1 MIFSLLKI
9 RKKTASVLAGIT
21 IAALSLWGLS
31 FWQHI
36 TLLEILNILGGTLAM
51 LAAIVTGAFLLISSL
66 KLVLRAWEFKKLGKS
81 KKNSSQER

>member
-9 RKKTASVLAGIT
+9 RKKTAGILAGIT

-31 FWQHI
+31 FWQNI
-36 TLLEILNILGGTLAM
+36 TWLEILNILGGTLAM

-66 KLVLRAWEFKKLGKS
+66 KLVLRAWEYKKLGKS
-81 KKNSSQER
+81 EKK

>member
-9 RKKTASVLAGIT
+9 RKKTAGILAGIT

-31 FWQHI
+31 FWQNI
-36 TLLEILNILGGTLAM
+36 TWLEILNILGGTLAM

-66 KLVLRAWEFKKLGKS
+66 KLVLKAWEYKKLGKS
-81 KKNSSQER
+81 EKK

>member
-9 RKKTASVLAGIT
+9 RKKTAGILAGIT

-31 FWQHI
+31 FWQNI

-66 KLVLRAWEFKKLGKS
+66 KLVLRAWEYIKLGKS
-81 KKNSSQER
+81 EKK

>member
-9 RKKTASVLAGIT
+9 RKKTAGILAGIT

-31 FWQHI
+31 FWQNI

-66 KLVLRAWEFKKLGKS
+66 KLVLRAWEYKKLGKS
-81 KKNSSQER
+81 EKE

>member
-9 RKKTASVLAGIT
+9 RKKTAGILAGIT

-31 FWQHI
+31 FWQNI

-66 KLVLRAWEFKKLGKS
+66 KLVLRAWEYKKLGKS
-81 KKNSSQER
+81 EKK

>member
-9 RKKTASVLAGIT
+9 RKKTASILAGIT

-31 FWQHI
+31 FWQNI

-66 KLVLRAWEFKKLGKS
+66 KLVLRAWEYIKLGKS
-81 KKNSSQER
+81 EKK

>member
-9 RKKTASVLAGIT
+9 RKKTAGILAGIT

-36 TLLEILNILGGTLAM
+36 SLLEILNILGGTLAM

-66 KLVLRAWEFKKLGKS
+66 KLVLRAWEYKKPGKS
-81 KKNSSQER
+81 EKK

>member
-9 RKKTASVLAGIT
+9 RKKTASILAGIT
-21 IAALSLWGLS
+21 VAALSLWGLS
-31 FWQHI
+31 YWQNI

-66 KLVLRAWEFKKLGKS
+66 KLVLRAWEFKKLGKQ

>member
-9 RKKTASVLAGIT
+9 RKKTAGILAGIT

-31 FWQHI
+31 FWQNI

-51 LAAIVTGAFLLISSL
+51 LAAIVTGAFLLISFL
-66 KLVLRAWEFKKLGKS
+66 KLVLRAWEYKKLGKS
-81 KKNSSQER
+81 EKE

>member
-9 RKKTASVLAGIT
+9 RKKTASILAGIT
-21 IAALSLWGLS
+21 VAALSLWGLS
-31 FWQHI
+31 YWQNI

-66 KLVLRAWEFKKLGKS
+66 KLVLRAWEYIKLGKS
-81 KKNSSQER
+81 EKK

>member
-31 FWQHI
+31 FWQNI

-66 KLVLRAWEFKKLGKS
+66 KLVLRAWEYIKLGKS
-81 KKNSSQER
+81 EKK

>member
-9 RKKTASVLAGIT
+9 RKKTAGILAGIT

-31 FWQHI
+31 FWQNI
-36 TLLEILNILGGTLAM
+36 TWLEILNILGGTLAM

-66 KLVLRAWEFKKLGKS
+66 KLVLRAWEYIKLGKS
-81 KKNSSQER
+81 EKK

>member
-9 RKKTASVLAGIT
+9 RKKTASILAGIT
-21 IAALSLWGLS
+21 VAALSLWGLS
-31 FWQHI
+31 YWQNI

-66 KLVLRAWEFKKLGKS
+66 KLVLRAWEYKKLGKS
-81 KKNSSQER
+81 EKK

>member
-9 RKKTASVLAGIT
+9 RKKTASILAGIT
-21 IAALSLWGLS
+21 VAALSLWGLS

-66 KLVLRAWEFKKLGKS
+66 KLVLRAWEYKKLGKS
-81 KKNSSQER
+81 EKK